1 MLIISHY
8 LLDKI
13 DAVFPDH
20 MVARVN
26 VAWLETKDE
35 LEKVLAKL
43 KHDIYL
49 DYPQGRTKPPVPQI
63 SLDDAIEAARKFPRI
78 KYFAVSNVEDAE
90 GILDIKKRLPPHIE
104 MIPKIETA
112 RGVLNLENIV
122 HAAKIRSIMFDKE
135 DLYIDVNRD
144 SQKFGELVE
153 FARQKSKNLGV
164 NILELHGVVF
174 LPFKHRS

>member
-1 MLIISHY
+1 MFIVSHY

-13 DAVFPDH
+13 DVVFPEN

-35 LEKVLAKL
+35 LEKILGKL

-49 DYPQGRTKPPVPQI
+49 DYPQGRTKPPVPRV
-63 SLDDAIEAARKFPRI
+63 SLDDTIAVAHQFPLV
-78 KYFAVSNVEDAE
+78 KYFAISNVEEPGGVLA
-90 GILDIKKRLPPHIE
+90 IKKRLPKYIE
-104 MIPKIETA
+104 IIPKIETEQ
-112 RGVLNLENIV
+112 GVRNLEDV
-122 HAAKIRSIMFDKE
+122 ATKTGIRSIMFDKE

-144 SQKFGELVE
+144 SQKFDELVG
-153 FARQKSKNLGV
+153 FARSKSKELGI

-174 LPFKHRS
+174 LPYQHKT